1 MIYLKRFE
9 LLDKED
15 WSGYP
20 FHIFL
25 EKQFFNIEFEPV
37 TIFYGDN
44 GSGKSTLLN
53 IITETINKDKQVIS
67 RKKTLVKSEYFD
79 TYIAKCKYYLENNI
93 PTESKI
99 ILSEDIF
106 ENILSKRIENQ
117 KKNEGRK
124 ELEKQYMQYKYNPV
138 NYSSLEDLSI
148 SVETR
153 NKTQSKFI
161 KSRIEENSK
170 EFSNGQT
177 SLEFFDKELKEN
189 GLYLLDEPENSLSPK
204 FQIELIQLLLELS
217 RFFKC
222 QFIIATHSPFLISIP
237 NAKIYDLDSIPV
249 MLKNWYELENMRIYY
264 NFFKGNK
271 DKFEFDR
278 HKPI

>member
-53 IITETINKDKQVIS
+53 IITETINKEKQMIK
-67 RKKTLVKSEYFD
+67 RKKLLVKSEYFD
-79 TYIAKCKYYLENNI
+79 TYIEKCKYYLENTI
-93 PTESKI
+93 PMESKI

-117 KKNEGRK
+117 KKNEERK
-124 ELEKQYMQYKYNPV
+124 KLEMQYMQYKYNPV
-138 NYSSLEDLSI
+138 NYFSLEDLSI

-177 SLEFFDKELKEN
+177 SLKFFDKELKEN

-222 QFIIATHSPFLISIP
+222 QFIIATHSPFLLSIP
-237 NAKIYDLDSIPV
+237 DAKIYDLDSIPV
-249 MLKNWYELENMRIYY
+249 IPKKWYELENMKIYY
-264 NFFKGNK
+264 NFFKENK
-271 DKFEFDR
+271 DKFEN
-278 HKPI
+278 

>member
-53 IITETINKDKQVIS
+53 IITETINKEKQMIK
-67 RKKTLVKSEYFD
+67 RKKPLVKSEYFD
-79 TYIAKCKYYLENNI
+79 TYIEKCKYYLENTI
-93 PTESKI
+93 PMESKI

-106 ENILSKRIENQ
+106 ENILTKRIENQ

-124 ELEKQYMQYKYNPV
+124 ELEMQYMQYKYSSV

-222 QFIIATHSPFLISIP
+222 QFIIATHSPFLLSVP
-237 NAKIYDLDSIPV
+237 NAKIYDLDSVPV
-249 MLKNWYELENMRIYY
+249 TPKKWYELENMKIYY
-264 NFFKGNK
+264 NFFKENK
-271 DKFEFDR
+271 DKFER
-278 HKPI
+278 

>member
-53 IITETINKDKQVIS
+53 IITETINKEKQMIK
-67 RKKTLVKSEYFD
+67 RKKLLVKSEYFD
-79 TYIAKCKYYLENNI
+79 TYIEKCKYYLENTI
-93 PTESKI
+93 PMESKI

-161 KSRIEENSK
+161 KSRIEENFK

-222 QFIIATHSPFLISIP
+222 QFIIATHSPFLLSIP
-237 NAKIYDLDSIPV
+237 DAKIYDLDSIPV
-249 MLKNWYELENMRIYY
+249 TPKKWYELENMKIYY
-264 NFFKGNK
+264 NFFKKNK
-271 DKFEFDR
+271 DKFEN
-278 HKPI
+278 

>member
-67 RKKTLVKSEYFD
+67 RKKPLVKSEYFD

-93 PTESKI
+93 LTESKI

-106 ENILSKRIENQ
+106 ENILSKWIENQ

-222 QFIIATHSPFLISIP
+222 QFIIATHSPFLLSIP
-237 NAKIYDLDSIPV
+237 DAKIYDLDSIPV
-249 MLKNWYELENMRIYY
+249 IKKKWYELENMKIYY
-264 NFFKGNK
+264 NFFKENK
-271 DKFEFDR
+271 DKFE
-278 HKPI
+278 K

>member
-1 MIYLKRFE
+1 MIYLKKFE

-25 EKQFFNIEFEPV
+25 EKELFNIEFDPI

-53 IITETINKDKQVIS
+53 IITETINKDKKVIER
-67 RKKTLVKSEYFD
+67 RKPLVKSDYFD
-79 TYIAKCKYYLENNI
+79 MYTNKCNYYLENNI
-93 PTESKI
+93 PLGSKI
-99 ILSEDIF
+99 IFSEDIF

-117 KKNEGRK
+117 KKNNQRED
-124 ELEKQYMQYKYNPV
+124 LEKQYMQYKYNPI

-161 KSRIEENSK
+161 KSRIEENAR

-177 SLEFFDKELKEN
+177 SLEFFDKELKEDS
-189 GLYLLDEPENSLSPK
+189 LYLLDEPENSLSPK
-204 FQIELIQLLLELS
+204 FQIELIQLISELS
-217 RFFKC
+217 GFFKC
-222 QFIIATHSPFLISIP
+222 QFIIATHSPFLLSMP

-249 MLKNWYELENMRIYY
+249 ITKNWYELENMRIYY
-264 NFFKGNK
+264 NFFKENK
-271 DKFEFDR
+271 SKFE
-278 HKPI
+278 I

>member
-53 IITETINKDKQVIS
+53 IITETINKEKQMIK
-67 RKKTLVKSEYFD
+67 RKKLLVKSEYFD
-79 TYIAKCKYYLENNI
+79 TYIEKCKYYLENTI
-93 PTESKI
+93 PMESKI

-124 ELEKQYMQYKYNPV
+124 KLEMQYMQYKYNPV

-153 NKTQSKFI
+153 NKTQNKFI

-222 QFIIATHSPFLISIP
+222 QFIIATHSPFLLSIP
-237 NAKIYDLDSIPV
+237 DAKIYDLDSIPV
-249 MLKNWYELENMRIYY
+249 TPKKWYELENMKIYY
-264 NFFKGNK
+264 NFFKKNK
-271 DKFEFDR
+271 DKFEN
-278 HKPI
+278 

>member
-1 MIYLKRFE
+1 M
-9 LLDKED
+9 
-15 WSGYP
+15 
-20 FHIFL
+20 
-25 EKQFFNIEFEPV
+25 
-37 TIFYGDN
+37 
-44 GSGKSTLLN
+44 
-53 IITETINKDKQVIS
+53 
-67 RKKTLVKSEYFD
+67 
-79 TYIAKCKYYLENNI
+79 
-93 PTESKI
+93 ESKI

-124 ELEKQYMQYKYNPV
+124 KLEMQYMQYKYNPV

-153 NKTQSKFI
+153 NKTQNKFI

-222 QFIIATHSPFLISIP
+222 QFIIATHSPFLLSIP
-237 NAKIYDLDSIPV
+237 DSKIYDLDSIPV
-249 MLKNWYELENMRIYY
+249 TPKKWYELENMKIYY
-264 NFFKGNK
+264 NFFKENK
-271 DKFEFDR
+271 DKFEN
-278 HKPI
+278 

>member
-1 MIYLKRFE
+1 MIYLKKFE

-25 EKQFFNIEFEPV
+25 EKELFNIEFDPI

-53 IITETINKDKQVIS
+53 IITETINKDKKVIER
-67 RKKTLVKSEYFD
+67 RKPLVKSDYFD
-79 TYIAKCKYYLENNI
+79 MYTNKCNYYLENNI
-93 PTESKI
+93 PIGSKI
-99 ILSEDIF
+99 IFSEDIF

-117 KKNEGRK
+117 KKNNQRED
-124 ELEKQYMQYKYNPV
+124 LEKQYMQYKYNPI

-161 KSRIEENSK
+161 KSRIEENAR

-177 SLEFFDKELKEN
+177 SLEFFDKELKEDS
-189 GLYLLDEPENSLSPK
+189 LYLLDEPENSLSPK
-204 FQIELIQLLLELS
+204 FQIELIQLISELS

-222 QFIIATHSPFLISIP
+222 QFIIATHSPFLLSIP

-249 MLKNWYELENMRIYY
+249 ITKNWYELENMRIYY
-264 NFFKGNK
+264 NFFKENK
-271 DKFEFDR
+271 SKFE
-278 HKPI
+278 I

>member
-53 IITETINKDKQVIS
+53 IITETINKEKQMIK
-67 RKKTLVKSEYFD
+67 RKKLLVKSEYFD
-79 TYIAKCKYYLENNI
+79 TYIEKCKYYLENTI
-93 PTESKI
+93 PIESKI

-124 ELEKQYMQYKYNPV
+124 KLEMQYMQYKYNPV

-222 QFIIATHSPFLISIP
+222 QFIIATHSPFLLSIP
-237 NAKIYDLDSIPV
+237 DAKIYDLDSIPV
-249 MLKNWYELENMRIYY
+249 IPKKWYELENMKIYY
-264 NFFKGNK
+264 NFFKENK
-271 DKFEFDR
+271 DKFEN
-278 HKPI
+278 

>member
-53 IITETINKDKQVIS
+53 IITETINKEKQMIK
-67 RKKTLVKSEYFD
+67 RKKLLVKSEYFD
-79 TYIAKCKYYLENNI
+79 TYIEKCKYYLENTI
-93 PTESKI
+93 PMESKI

-222 QFIIATHSPFLISIP
+222 QFIIATHSPFLLSIP
-237 NAKIYDLDSIPV
+237 DAKIYDLDSIPV
-249 MLKNWYELENMRIYY
+249 IQKKWYELENMKIYY
-264 NFFKGNK
+264 NFFKENK
-271 DKFEFDR
+271 DKFEN
-278 HKPI
+278 

>member
-53 IITETINKDKQVIS
+53 IITETINKEKQMIK
-67 RKKTLVKSEYFD
+67 RKKLLVKSEYFD
-79 TYIAKCKYYLENNI
+79 TYIEKCKYYLENTI
-93 PTESKI
+93 PMESKI

-222 QFIIATHSPFLISIP
+222 QFIIATHSPFLLSIP
-237 NAKIYDLDSIPV
+237 DAKIYDLDSIPV
-249 MLKNWYELENMRIYY
+249 IQKKWYELENMKIYY
-264 NFFKGNK
+264 NFFKENK
-271 DKFEFDR
+271 DKFE
-278 HKPI
+278 K

>member
-1 MIYLKRFE
+1 MIYLKKFE

-25 EKQFFNIEFEPV
+25 EKELFNIEFDPI

-53 IITETINKDKQVIS
+53 IITETINKDKKVIE
-67 RKKTLVKSEYFD
+67 RRKTLVKSDYFD
-79 TYIAKCKYYLENNI
+79 MYTNKCNYYLENNI
-93 PTESKI
+93 PLGSKI
-99 ILSEDIF
+99 IFSEDIF

-117 KKNEGRK
+117 KKNNQRED
-124 ELEKQYMQYKYNPV
+124 LEKQYMQYKYNPI

-161 KSRIEENSK
+161 KSRIEENAR

-177 SLEFFDKELKEN
+177 SLEFFDKELKEDS
-189 GLYLLDEPENSLSPK
+189 LYLLDEPENSLSPK
-204 FQIELIQLLLELS
+204 FQIELIQLISELS

-222 QFIIATHSPFLISIP
+222 QFIIATHSPFLLSIP

-249 MLKNWYELENMRIYY
+249 ITKNWYELENIRIYY
-264 NFFKGNK
+264 NFFKENK
-271 DKFEFDR
+271 SKFE
-278 HKPI
+278 I

>member
-1 MIYLKRFE
+1 MLYLKKFQ
-9 LLDKED
+9 LLDNED

-25 EKQFFNIEFEPV
+25 EKELFNIEFDPI

-53 IITETINKDKQVIS
+53 IITETINKDKKIVD
-67 RKKTLVKSEYFD
+67 RKTPLVKSDYFD
-79 TYIAKCKYYLENNI
+79 MYTNKCKYYLENNI
-93 PTESKI
+93 PSGSKI
-99 ILSEDIF
+99 IFSEDIF

-117 KKNEGRK
+117 KKNNQRE
-124 ELEKQYMQYKYNPV
+124 ELEKQYIQYKYNTI
-138 NYSSLEDLSI
+138 NYTSLEDLSV

-161 KSRIEENSK
+161 KSRVAENEI

-177 SLEFFDKELKEN
+177 SLAFFDKELKEN
-189 GLYLLDEPENSLSPK
+189 SLYLLDEPENSMSPK
-204 FQIELIQLLLELS
+204 FQVELIQLIAELG

-222 QFIIATHSPFLISIP
+222 QFIIATHSPFLLSIP

-249 MLKNWYELENMRIYY
+249 RTKKWYELENMKIYY
-264 NFFKGNK
+264 NFFKENRN
-271 DKFEFDR
+271 KFEN
-278 HKPI
+278 

>member
-67 RKKTLVKSEYFD
+67 RKKPLVKSEYFD

-222 QFIIATHSPFLISIP
+222 QFIIATHSPFLLSIP
-237 NAKIYDLDSIPV
+237 DAKIYDLDSIPV
-249 MLKNWYELENMRIYY
+249 TPKKWYELENMKIYY
-264 NFFKGNK
+264 NFFKENK
-271 DKFEFDR
+271 DKFEN
-278 HKPI
+278 

>member
-67 RKKTLVKSEYFD
+67 RKKPLVKSEYFD

-222 QFIIATHSPFLISIP
+222 QFIIATHSPFLLSIP
-237 NAKIYDLDSIPV
+237 DAKIYDLDSIPV
-249 MLKNWYELENMRIYY
+249 IKKKWYELENMKIYY
-264 NFFKGNK
+264 NFFKENK
-271 DKFEFDR
+271 SKFER
-278 HKPI
+278 

>member
-1 MIYLKRFE
+1 MLYLKKFQ
-9 LLDKED
+9 LLDNED

-25 EKQFFNIEFEPV
+25 EKELFNIEFDPI

-53 IITETINKDKQVIS
+53 IITETINKDKKIVG
-67 RKKTLVKSEYFD
+67 RKTPLVKSDYFD
-79 TYIAKCKYYLENNI
+79 MYTNKCKYYLENNI
-93 PTESKI
+93 PSGSKI
-99 ILSEDIF
+99 IFSEDIF

-117 KKNEGRK
+117 KKNNQRE
-124 ELEKQYMQYKYNPV
+124 ELEKQYIQYKYNPI
-138 NYSSLEDLSI
+138 NYTSLEDLSI

-161 KSRIEENSK
+161 KSRIAENAR

-177 SLEFFDKELKEN
+177 SLAFFNKELKEN
-189 GLYLLDEPENSLSPK
+189 GLYLLDEPENSMSPK
-204 FQIELIQLLLELS
+204 FQVELIQLIAELG

-222 QFIIATHSPFLISIP
+222 QFIIATHSPFLLSIP

-249 MLKNWYELENMRIYY
+249 RTKKWYELENMKIYY
-264 NFFKGNK
+264 NFFKENRN
-271 DKFEFDR
+271 KFEN
-278 HKPI
+278 

>member
-67 RKKTLVKSEYFD
+67 RKKPLVKSEYFD

-222 QFIIATHSPFLISIP
+222 QFIIATHSPFLLSIP
-237 NAKIYDLDSIPV
+237 DAKIYDLDSIPV
-249 MLKNWYELENMRIYY
+249 IQKKWYELENMKIYY
-264 NFFKGNK
+264 NFFKENK
-271 DKFEFDR
+271 DKFEN
-278 HKPI
+278 

>member
-53 IITETINKDKQVIS
+53 IITETINNDKQVIS
-67 RKKTLVKSEYFD
+67 RKKPLVKSEYFD

-99 ILSEDIF
+99 MLSEDIF

-124 ELEKQYMQYKYNPV
+124 ELERQYMQYKYNPV

-153 NKTQSKFI
+153 NKTQNKFI

-222 QFIIATHSPFLISIP
+222 QFIIATHSPFLLSIP
-237 NAKIYDLDSIPV
+237 DAKIYDLDSIPV
-249 MLKNWYELENMRIYY
+249 TPKKWYELENMKIYY
-264 NFFKGNK
+264 NFFKENK
-271 DKFEFDR
+271 DKFEN
-278 HKPI
+278 

>member
-67 RKKTLVKSEYFD
+67 RKKPLVKSEYFD

-222 QFIIATHSPFLISIP
+222 QFIIATHSPFLLSIP

-249 MLKNWYELENMRIYY
+249 IPKKWYELENMKIYY
-264 NFFKGNK
+264 NFFKENK
-271 DKFEFDR
+271 SKFER
-278 HKPI
+278 

>member
-1 MIYLKRFE
+1 MIYLKKFE

-25 EKQFFNIEFEPV
+25 EKELFNIEFDPI

-53 IITETINKDKQVIS
+53 IITETINKDKKVIER
-67 RKKTLVKSEYFD
+67 RKPLVKSDYFD
-79 TYIAKCKYYLENNI
+79 MYTNKCYYYLENNI
-93 PTESKI
+93 PLGSKI
-99 ILSEDIF
+99 IFSEDIF

-117 KKNEGRK
+117 KKNNQRED
-124 ELEKQYMQYKYNPV
+124 LEKQYMQYKYNPI

-161 KSRIEENSK
+161 KSRIEENAR

-177 SLEFFDKELKEN
+177 SLEFFDKELKEDS
-189 GLYLLDEPENSLSPK
+189 LYLLDEPENSLSPK
-204 FQIELIQLLLELS
+204 FQIELIQLISELS

-222 QFIIATHSPFLISIP
+222 QFIIATHSPFLLSIP

-249 MLKNWYELENMRIYY
+249 IIKNWYELENMRIYY
-264 NFFKGNK
+264 NFFKENK
-271 DKFEFDR
+271 SKFE
-278 HKPI
+278 I